1 MLNYTI
7 ISDALNRDRRESIK
21 DIFKGIGINEISF
34 TEAIMATRM
43 SDIEVYSHTIE
54 NSFLTKGEV
63 GCVLSHKKIYETFLN
78 SEEKSIIIFEEDVL
92 FTEMCNIHVLE
103 QIVNVIDTIEAPVV
117 VALQKGAYNKK
128 ERFRINNEIS
138 IFSSYKFYS
147 TVGYII
153 NRAAAKIIL
162 EIQTPIRFE
171 MDAFEYY
178 CWLGDLQLYC
188 LNENLV
194 IQNPEFD
201 SVIGDER
208 FLPSKWRERMEKRD
222 KIYND
227 LYKRLSI
234 MKKLQV
240 GIKHFR
246 RVLYER
252 VKRYTR

>member
-171 MDAFEYY
+171 MDAF
-178 CWLGDLQLYC
+178 
-188 LNENLV
+188 
-194 IQNPEFD
+194 
-201 SVIGDER
+201 
-208 FLPSKWRERMEKRD
+208 
-222 KIYND
+222 
-227 LYKRLSI
+227 
-234 MKKLQV
+234 
-240 GIKHFR
+240 
-246 RVLYER
+246 
-252 VKRYTR
+252 